1 MFGSDRP
8 KNRIEKRR
16 RERQQ
21 RHSSQPEAPKKARR
35 REFGLLE
42 GVSGMRLE
50 ARPESRPLKP
60 ARPSKS
66 PTARR
71 RLEEERSMPPVM
83 VRGGVQ
89 DLPLPGRRSIKTPK
103 ARRRF
108 DVALSV
114 PGAEMRLPALPQIH
128 IGWRVVSA
136 ALLALLLAG
145 IYTLWDSP
153 SFRVQAVTVKGLQRL
168 SSADV
173 DAVLNLEDE
182 SIFALDAGQIQKK
195 LQTAF
200 PEFSKVS
207 VDVALKNKVTVTID
221 ERLPILTWHQG
232 DRTILVDANGMSFP
246 QRDQA
251 PAGPALTVEAASAP
265 AGEPAAEGDGTQ
277 VQFMPVDMV
286 SAILSISAQA
296 PQGATLVYD
305 PQHGL
310 GWKDPKGWEAY
321 FGDVQEMGM
330 KLSVYQTLLAKLK
343 QEDVHPALVSVEHV
357 HAPYYRLER

>member
-1 MFGSDRP
+1 MFGSNRP
-8 KNRIEKRR
+8 TNRLEKRR

-21 RHSSQPEAPKKARR
+21 RQSSQPAKKPRR

-42 GVSGMRLE
+42 GISGMRLE
-50 ARPESRPLKP
+50 SRPESRPLKTARTSKAP
-60 ARPSKS
+60 A
-66 PTARR
+66 ARR
-71 RLEEERSMPPVM
+71 RLDEDHSMPPVM
-83 VRGGVQ
+83 VRGGMQ
-89 DLPLPGRRSIKTPK
+89 DLPLPGRRAYKAPK

-114 PGAEMRLPALPQIH
+114 PGAEMRLPALPQVQV
-128 IGWRVVSA
+128 GWRVVSA
-136 ALLALLLAG
+136 VLVALLLAALYQ
-145 IYTLWDSP
+145 IWNSP
-153 SFRVQAVTVKGLQRL
+153 SFRVKEVNVTGLQRL

-182 SIFALDAGQIQKK
+182 SIFTLDAGQLQKK
-195 LQTAF
+195 LQAAF

-207 VDVALKNKVTVTID
+207 VEVGLKNKVTVTVD

-246 QRDQA
+246 QRDQG
-251 PAGPALTVEAASAP
+251 PAGPALTVEASAAP
-265 AGEPAAEGDGTQ
+265 AGSQAAEEDGSQ
-277 VQFMPVDMV
+277 APFIPVDMV
-286 SAILSISAQA
+286 SAILSISGQA

-330 KLSVYQTLLAKLK
+330 KLSVYQALLAKLK
-343 QEDVHPALVSVEHV
+343 QEDVQPVLVSVEHV